1 MKKKSEDRFLAAIAV
16 CGALGVIF
24 GCATGQAA
32 VKECAN
38 TDSLSNSCLR
48 QEPWQ
53 MRLEN
58 ISFGLFAGIG
68 GAVGATWQAWKK
80 ND

>member
-1 MKKKSEDRFLAAIAV
+1 MSKNSEKRLWTAIAI
-16 CGALGVIF
+16 CGALGVVF

-32 VKECAN
+32 VNQCQT
-38 TDSLSNSCLR
+38 TDPAHHCLS
-48 QEPWQ
+48 QDPWQ
-53 MRLEN
+53 TRLEN

-80 ND
+80 NI